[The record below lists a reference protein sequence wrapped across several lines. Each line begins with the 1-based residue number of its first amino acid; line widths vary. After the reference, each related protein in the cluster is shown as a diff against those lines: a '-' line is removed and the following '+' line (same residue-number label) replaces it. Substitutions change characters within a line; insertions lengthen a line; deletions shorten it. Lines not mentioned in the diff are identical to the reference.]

1 MSKYKR
7 SSSCFAVLIL
17 ILKSQQNAFIW
28 FIIYFTKNTRTAIV
42 ASIGTWNSKVL
53 VQTEESEIRL
63 ENTLWFRWQSRFG
76 VI

>member
-42 ASIGTWNSKVL
+42 ASIGTWNSEVL

-63 ENTLWFRWQSRFG
+63 ENTLWFRWQSRFR